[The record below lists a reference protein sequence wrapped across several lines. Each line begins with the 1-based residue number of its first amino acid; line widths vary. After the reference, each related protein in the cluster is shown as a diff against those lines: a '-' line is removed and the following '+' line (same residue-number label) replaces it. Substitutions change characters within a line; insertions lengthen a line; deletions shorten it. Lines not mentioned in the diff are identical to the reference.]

1 VATGRTRLTWGAV
14 AVGVIAMAAAACG
27 GSTEP
32 ETETPTREPIA
43 VVATQDAG
51 DGQDATMQAYA
62 D

>member
-1 VATGRTRLTWGAV
+1 M
-14 AVGVIAMAAAACG
+14 GVIAMAAAACG